1 MIKSFAVAFRGIGF
15 AIKEQ
20 LNMKIHLLAVLLV
33 CAVGIYVGLSAIEWA
48 IIVLCFVIVIATEI
62 INTAIE
68 EIVNFISPEY
78 NIIAGKIKDL
88 AAGAVLCAAIGAIF
102 VAFIIFKKYLF
113 AI

>member
-1 MIKSFAVAFRGIGF
+1 MIKNFAVAFRGIGI
-15 AIKEQ
+15 AVREQ
-20 LNMKIHLLAVLLV
+20 MNMKIHLLAVLIVSL
-33 CAVGIYVGLSAIEWA
+33 AGLYFRISDVEWT
-48 IIVLCFVIVIATEI
+48 IVILCFMVVITAEI

>member
-1 MIKSFAVAFRGIGF
+1 MIKSFIVAFRGIGF

-20 LNMKIHLLAVLLV
+20 LNMKIHLLAVLV
-33 CAVGIYVGLSAIEWA
+33 VSVAGLYFHIAAMEWA
-48 IIVLCFVIVIATEI
+48 IVILCFMVVITAEI

-78 NIIAGKIKDL
+78 NIIAGKIKDI